1 MQKTCRLK
9 EKKNPTTALRG
20 DWHKAGGLLLLSARA
35 PRTEPDPGSEDWA
48 RPRLRPRPRPRPR
61 GSARP
66 LPAGP
71 GRRRRHSL
79 FPARKRTRHNR
90 LFIYG
95 GFFGVCAV
103 CLGLVFSFF
112 FFPPVLKSDFGIF
125 LHSFAS
131 LAFVPSAS
139 GECCGA
145 PGETCPHLRGARF
158 AFPPSRFF
166 FQHCGLLRMVSRNM
180 RSCALDKKKTK
191 PKRTLIL
198 PSWVAKPYLRN
209 YFNG

>member
-112 FFPPVLKSDFGIF
+112 FFPSGSEKWFRHLSPFFCLSRLCSVRVGRVLWGSWGDLPSPQRGTLCFSSQPVLFPALWIAED
-125 LHSFAS
+125 
-131 LAFVPSAS
+131 
-139 GECCGA
+139 GEQEHEKLC
-145 PGETCPHLRGARF
+145 PG
-158 AFPPSRFF
+158 
-166 FQHCGLLRMVSRNM
+166 Q
-180 RSCALDKKKTK
+180 KKNKTK
-191 PKRTLIL
+191 KDANPAQLSCKAL
-198 PSWVAKPYLRN
+198 S
-209 YFNG
+209 